1 MAIDLI
7 IRRVIEGAGL
17 SVADREKLIDQI
29 ISALRFEFGGLRVY
43 INSRE
48 KINIEQLRR
57 EFNGRNVR
65 ELSEKYQITNRRVY
79 QIINASD

>member
-7 IRRVIEGAGL
+7 IRRVIEGAGV

-29 ISALRFEFGGLRVY
+29 MSALRRECGGLRVY